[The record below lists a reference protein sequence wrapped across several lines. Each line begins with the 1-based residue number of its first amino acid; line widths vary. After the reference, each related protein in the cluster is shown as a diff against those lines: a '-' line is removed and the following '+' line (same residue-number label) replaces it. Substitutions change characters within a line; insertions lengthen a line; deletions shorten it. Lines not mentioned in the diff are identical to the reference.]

1 MAILSAPQE
10 FTFTHDQEDALHSI
24 KTFLEGD
31 QSVFLLKGYA
41 GTGKTT
47 LVKEICQYISEQ
59 GLDFGLMAPT
69 GRAAMVLNSRTG
81 HDDASTIHRGIYNLS
96 NLKEREEGTSFRFYF
111 ELHANKDSERCIYLV
126 DEASMVSNTYS
137 DNEFYTF
144 GSGYLLQDLIAYA
157 KIPETNRKIIFV
169 GDHAQLPPVNMP
181 FSPALNADH
190 IAEKSGAMC
199 QEATLREVVRQDA
212 ESHVLQAA
220 TGIRQSIE
228 KGDYSSFRIP
238 ISGKDTQEIPLNN
251 FDKQFYEAASQYG
264 LESCIVITHANH
276 QALTYNKKIRSLRYG
291 GDGEQV
297 LQQHERLLITK
308 NNYNGPVDLFNGMFA
323 EVLEVG
329 GICYQANPY
338 FKIKGGKTINRSLT
352 FRSVLVEVTD
362 VNGQKHPIRTTLLEN
377 FLWTQE
383 GHLHPYD
390 QRALYIDFKNR
401 MDKENIKE
409 KDNSFTDRLLNDPY
423 FNTLQAKFGYAI
435 TCHKSQ
441 GGEWPV
447 VMVDF
452 RVFIGRMTEPFFRW
466 SYTAITRTDQSL
478 ICIDP
483 PDFNAFNQFVIKP
496 IEQISKV
503 LKGAYYVPSNSDEPY
518 YFVEY
523 RKQAIARICED
534 QGIELDITP
543 HNHQLAIRFSKA
555 SSHGRVQL
563 WYSNNGFTTV
573 TWHPFNDEAF
583 KGLIQ
588 TVLLESILPDPDE
601 LVFKPKFDFQEGL
614 HKYLLELL
622 KEEDIPLTNVVQD
635 DWKDQYFLYTGANCS
650 VIEFFYNKKGI
661 YTKAQPKS
669 SLGHDDTKLQALLD
683 KLSGAKA

>member
-1 MAILSAPQE
+1 MAILSASPQE
-10 FTFTHDQEDALHSI
+10 FTFTYDQENALHYI

-47 LVKEICQYISEQ
+47 LVKEVCRYISEQ
-59 GLDFGLMAPT
+59 RLDFNLFAPT
-69 GRAAMVLNSRTG
+69 GRAAMVLKSKTG
-81 HDDASTIHRGIYNLS
+81 INASTVHRGIYNLS
-96 NLKEREEGTSFRFYF
+96 ELNEKKEGTSFKFYF
-111 ELHANKDSERCIYLV
+111 GLHSNEDSTQCIYLV
-126 DEASMVSNTYS
+126 DEASMVSDAYT
-137 DNEFYTF
+137 DDEFFTF
-144 GSGYLLQDLIAYA
+144 GSGYLLYDLINYA
-157 KIPETNRKIIFV
+157 EISETNRKIIFV
-169 GDHAQLPPVNMP
+169 GDHAQLPPINMSL
-181 FSPALNADH
+181 SPALSTDY
-190 IAEKSGAMC
+190 IQEKTGVYP
-199 QEATLREVVRQDA
+199 QETTLQEVVRQGS
-212 ESHVLQAA
+212 ESYALKAA
-220 TGIRQSIE
+220 TEIRQSIK
-228 KGDYSSFRIP
+228 KGDYNNFRIP
-238 ISGKDTQEIPLNN
+238 INESDTQEIPFSR
-251 FDKQFYEAASQYG
+251 FDTTFCEAAKQHG
-264 LESCIVITHANH
+264 LENCIVITHANH
-276 QALTYNKKIRSLRYG
+276 QALAYNKKIRSLRYG
-291 GDGEQV
+291 DDGEQL
-297 LQQHERLLITK
+297 LQKHDRLLITK
-308 NNYNGPVDLFNGMFA
+308 NNYNGFVELFNGMFA
-323 EVLEVG
+323 EVLDVG
-329 GICYQANPY
+329 EITYQANPR
-338 FKIKGGKTINRSLT
+338 FQIKDGKIISRHLK
-352 FRSVLVEVTD
+352 FREVLVEVTD
-362 VNGQKHPIRTTLLEN
+362 VSRNKHAIRTTLLEN
-377 FLWTQE
+377 FLWAKE
-383 GHLHPYD
+383 GRLHPYD

-401 MDKENIKE
+401 MQEQGIKE
-409 KDNSFTDRLLNDPY
+409 SSDLFANRLKSDQY
-423 FNTLQAKFGYAI
+423 FNTLQVKFGYAI

-503 LKGAYYVPSNSDEPY
+503 LKGAYYVPSNSEEPY

-523 RKQAIARICED
+523 RKQAIARICKD

-543 HNHQLAIRFSKA
+543 HNHQLAVRFSKA

-601 LVFKPKFDFQEGL
+601 LVFEPKFDFQEGL

-622 KEEDIPLTNVVQD
+622 KEEDILLTNVVQD
-635 DWKDQYFLYTGANCS
+635 DWKDQYFLYTGADCS
-650 VIEFFYNKKGI
+650 VIEFFYNKKGV

-669 SLGHDDTKLQALLD
+669 TLGQDDTKLQALID